1 VFSLEFTLTSSF
13 FSLFKN
19 LKMSEIEPLFVQYLD
34 TEPIEVDP
42 TGCKTISAFIEK
54 AQKKFSPLLDSFPL
68 PKLTLHRDTGTK
80 LRPGLKI
87 SELVKPPFQNDDNSP
102 LLIRYAD
109 DALLVVKKTHK
120 SQDRKRRWDE
130 LNPILIEVAA
140 KNKKLKESA
149 AYSSLTWK
157 LISPIYKL
165 QLYSQPVKELPLE
178 TIEYIRDYLS
188 KAHRGLGALAQ
199 GNDSKRLHFIA
210 PILICIVILFG
221 PNDPVEIVIEEDL
234 SGEQVKANV
243 HFEFMLKRKDK
254 IVCIVEAKHYDLQQG
269 IAQDLVGMEVAS
281 DVDDLDVV
289 YGIVTNYAEWIFL
302 KNHNDKVEMD
312 EDILDRENETPTL
325 KSLKR
330 ITGKIY
336 ALLSDD

>member
-1 VFSLEFTLTSSF
+1 
-13 FSLFKN
+13 
-19 LKMSEIEPLFVQYLD
+19 MQYLY
-34 TEPIEVDP
+34 TEPIQVDP
-42 TGCKTISAFIEK
+42 VGCRNIADLIKK
-54 AQKKFSPLLDSFPL
+54 AQKEFSPLLDSFPL
-68 PKLTLHRDTGTK
+68 PKLTLHRYTGTK
-80 LRPGLKI
+80 LKPHMKI
-87 SELVKPPFQNDDNSP
+87 SELLKPPFHNDGDSP

-109 DALLVVKKTHK
+109 DALPVVKKTHK

-140 KNKKLKESA
+140 KSKKQKGSA

-165 QLYSQPVKELPLE
+165 QLYSQPVKEVPSE
-178 TIEYIRDYLS
+178 TIEYIQDYLS

-199 GNDSKRLHFIA
+199 GNESKRLHFIA

-234 SGEQVKANV
+234 SGEQVKANG

-254 IVCIVEAKHYDLQQG
+254 IICIVEAKHYDLQQG

-281 DVDDLDVV
+281 AK
-289 YGIVTNYAEWIFL
+289 IIIFRL
-302 KNHNDKVEMD
+302 FRSGEK
-312 EDILDRENETPTL
+312 
-325 KSLKR
+325 
-330 ITGKIY
+330 
-336 ALLSDD
+336 

>member
-1 VFSLEFTLTSSF
+1 LEFPFSANF

-19 LKMSEIEPLFVQYLD
+19 LMSEIEPLFVQYLD
-34 TEPIEVDP
+34 TEPIKVDP
-42 TGCKTISAFIEK
+42 TGCRDIADFIKK
-54 AQKKFSPLLDSFPL
+54 AQKEFSPELDELPL
-68 PKLTLHRDTGTK
+68 NKLTLHRYTGTK
-80 LRPGLKI
+80 LKGDLKI
-87 SELVKPPFQNDDNSP
+87 TSLIKSNGFVNNYDNP

-109 DALLVVKKTHK
+109 DALPVVKKTHK

-165 QLYSQPVKELPLE
+165 QLYSQPVKEVPSE
-178 TIEYIRDYLS
+178 TIEYIQDYLS

-199 GNDSKRLHFIA
+199 GNESKRLHFIA

-234 SGEQVKANV
+234 SGEQVKANG

-312 EDILDRENETPTL
+312 EDVLKRENGTPTL
-325 KSLKR
+325 ESLKR

>member
-1 VFSLEFTLTSSF
+1 
-13 FSLFKN
+13 
-19 LKMSEIEPLFVQYLD
+19 MSEIEPLFVQYLD
-34 TEPIEVDP
+34 TEPIKVDP
-42 TGCKTISAFIEK
+42 VGCRDIADFIKK
-54 AQKKFSPLLDSFPL
+54 AQKEFGAKLQSFDL
-68 PKLTLHRDTGTK
+68 CDITLHRYTGTK

-87 SELVKPPFQNDDNSP
+87 RELLNQSGFENSDLTP
-102 LLIRYAD
+102 LLIRYAED
-109 DALLVVKKTHK
+109 VIPVFKKTHK
-120 SQDRKRRWDE
+120 SEDRKRRWDE

-140 KNKKLKESA
+140 TSKKQKGSA
-149 AYSSLTWK
+149 KYSSLTWK

-165 QLYSQPVKELPLE
+165 QKYSQPVKQVPPE
-178 TIEYIRDYLS
+178 TIEYIQNYLS

-199 GNDSKRLHFIA
+199 GNESKRLHFIA

-221 PNDPVEIVIEEDL
+221 P
-234 SGEQVKANV
+234 
-243 HFEFMLKRKDK
+243 KDK
-254 IVCIVEAKHYDLQQG
+254 VVCIVEAKHYDLQQG
-269 IAQDLVGMEVAS
+269 MAQDLVGMEVAS

-336 ALLSDD
+336 ALLSDVRDALDRS

>member
-1 VFSLEFTLTSSF
+1 
-13 FSLFKN
+13 
-19 LKMSEIEPLFVQYLD
+19 MEPLFVQYLD

-42 TGCKTISAFIEK
+42 TGCKTVSAFIEK

-165 QLYSQPVKELPLE
+165 QLYSQPVKEVPSE
-178 TIEYIRDYLS
+178 TIEYIQDYLS

-199 GNDSKRLHFIA
+199 GNESKRLHFIA

-234 SGEQVKANV
+234 SGEQVKANG

-312 EDILDRENETPTL
+312 EDVLKRENGTPTL
-325 KSLKR
+325 ESLKR

>member
-1 VFSLEFTLTSSF
+1 LI
-13 FSLFKN
+13 K
-19 LKMSEIEPLFVQYLD
+19 
-34 TEPIEVDP
+34 
-42 TGCKTISAFIEK
+42 K
-54 AQKKFSPLLDSFPL
+54 AQKEFSPKLDSFPL
-68 PKLTLHRDTGTK
+68 SDITLHRYTGTK
-80 LRPGLKI
+80 LKGDIKI
-87 SELVKPPFQNDDNSP
+87 TSLVKSNGFINNYDNP

-109 DALLVVKKTHK
+109 DLPVVKKTHK

-130 LNPILIEVAA
+130 LNPILIEVAS

-165 QLYSQPVKELPLE
+165 QLYSQPVKEVPSE
-178 TIEYIRDYLS
+178 TIEYIQGYLS

-199 GNDSKRLHFIA
+199 CNESKRLHFIA

-234 SGEQVKANV
+234 SGEQVKANG

-254 IVCIVEAKHYDLQQG
+254 IVCIVETKHYDLQQG

-312 EDILDRENETPTL
+312 EDVLKREIGTPTL
-325 KSLKR
+325 ESLKR
-330 ITGKIY
+330 IIGKIY